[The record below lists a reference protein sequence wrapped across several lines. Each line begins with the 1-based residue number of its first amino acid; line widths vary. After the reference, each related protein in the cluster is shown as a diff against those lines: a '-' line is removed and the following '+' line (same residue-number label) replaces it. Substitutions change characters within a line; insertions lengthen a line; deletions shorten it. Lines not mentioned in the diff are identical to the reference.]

1 MTYSNEDLCQIHA
14 KYQAPDLMQKSMQ
27 NAGVLM
33 FVQILSKKMTFTLNF
48 MVARI
53 VSKEVYGYANI
64 QLQLFNSTIL
74 WFAKEAVRK
83 AAQRKASTLQDA

>member
-1 MTYSNEDLCQIHA
+1 MSKIEDSSVVN
-14 KYQAPDLMQKSMQ
+14 KSLK

-33 FVQILSKKMTFTLNF
+33 LVQLFSKVMTFSLNF

-53 VSKEVYGYANI
+53 VSKDIYGYANI
-64 QLQLFNSTIL
+64 QLQLFNSVVL

-83 AAQRKASTLQDA
+83 TVQRKINNVA